1 MPRLLLLVSSA
12 REITLADGTPHETG
26 FFAEEAII
34 PYERFAAAGLDITVA
49 TPDGRP
55 PYADSYGLEP
65 IFHYPDDDEDF
76 LASVTRTFM
85 PDVDDIRLT
94 LHQLTELGI
103 AGARRVFLALR
114 EAGVEPGQA
123 RDQVS
128 KAARIAWREDREFGD
143 VLIETGLGEPLTAAQ
158 VQDAIADLLRDAQKH
173 SDDVAARLAAIP
185 GFASPASLADMSDDD
200 ILAFDAVFVPG
211 GHGPMVDLA
220 DNADAARMLG
230 LLQEKNATIG
240 ALCHGP
246 AFLLS
251 APARPDG
258 QWLFDG
264 YRLTSFTDE
273 EEDQTRV
280 GKLGMQW
287 YLEGALKNA
296 GAIFDDSPSAWTSHV
311 VVDRNLVTG
320 QNPQSAD
327 AVADAVL
334 KHLEV
339 L

>member
-1 MPRLLLLVSSA
+1 MLVSSA

-55 PYADSYGLEP
+55 PHPDSYGLEL
-65 IFHYPDDDEDF
+65 IFHYPDEDEDF

-94 LHQLTELGI
+94 LHQLTELGL

-114 EAGVEPGQA
+114 DAGSEPA
-123 RDQVS
+123 RAREQVS

-143 VLIETGLGEPLTAAQ
+143 VLIETGLAAPLSAEQVRTAITAL
-158 VQDAIADLLRDAQKH
+158 IRDAQAH
-173 SDDVAARLAAIP
+173 SDDVAARLAAVSA
-185 GFASPASLADMSDDD
+185 FASPASLADMSDDD
-200 ILAFDAVFVPG
+200 IRAFDALFVPG

-220 DNADAARMLG
+220 DSADAARVLA
-230 LLQEKNATIG
+230 LLHEKNATIG

-251 APARPDG
+251 APAKPDG

-280 GKLGMQW
+280 GRLGMQW

-296 GAIFDDSPSAWTSHV
+296 GAIFDDSPAAWTSHV

>member
-1 MPRLLLLVSSA
+1 MAASLAGAV
-12 REITLADGTPHETG
+12 TLA
-26 FFAEEAII
+26 
-34 PYERFAAAGLDITVA
+34 AGSA
-49 TPDGRP
+49 TPQTSP
-55 PYADSYGLEP
+55 AETLHKVLADYDAYLNRNDP
-65 IFHYPDDDEDF
+65 IDAGQRGDLALAALWPDDSPAAE
-76 LASVTRTFM
+76 
-85 PDVDDIRLT
+85 
-94 LHQLTELGI
+94 
-103 AGARRVFLALR
+103 ARRNQENLDFR
-114 EAGVEPGQA
+114 
-123 RDQVS
+123 
-128 KAARIAWREDREFGD
+128 
-143 VLIETGLGEPLTAAQ
+143 
-158 VQDAIADLLRDAQKH
+158 
-173 SDDVAARLAAIP
+173 ARLDAIP
-185 GFASPASLADMSDDD
+185 GFASPASLEEMSDDE
-200 ILAFDAVFVPG
+200 IRSFDAVFVPG

-220 DNADAARMLG
+220 DSPDVARVLR

-280 GKLGMQW
+280 GKLGLRW

-296 GAIFDDSPSAWTSHV
+296 GAIFDDSPAAWTSHV

-334 KHLEV
+334 KHMEV